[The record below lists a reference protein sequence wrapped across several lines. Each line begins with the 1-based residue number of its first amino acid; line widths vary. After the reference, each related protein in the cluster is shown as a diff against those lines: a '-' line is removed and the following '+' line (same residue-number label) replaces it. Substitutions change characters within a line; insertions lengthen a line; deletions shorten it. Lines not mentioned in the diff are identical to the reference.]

1 MLYYMYMSRMNVV
14 IDDKLE
20 ERFRK
25 TIADTKGLRK
35 GNISEALEEAI
46 DLWIRSRVSLVSQ
59 SDEPKLEQYRGKY
72 VALENNKVVGSGK
85 NSMEAL
91 SEAIKDNPKRK
102 VLLKLVSDSDI
113 GL

>member
-1 MLYYMYMSRMNVV
+1 MTRMNVV

-46 DLWIRSRVSLVSQ
+46 EAWIEERARELV
-59 SDEPKLEQYRGKY
+59 K
-72 VALENNKVVGSGK
+72 SGK
-85 NSMEAL
+85 
-91 SEAIKDNPKRK
+91 R
-102 VLLKLVSDSDI
+102 
-113 GL
+113 

>member
-1 MLYYMYMSRMNVV
+1 MTRMNVI

-25 TIADTKGLRK
+25 AIADTKGLRK

-46 DLWIRSRVSLVSQ
+46 DLWIRSRVSLVSL
-59 SDEPKLEQYRGKY
+59 SDEPNIEQYRGKY
-72 VALENNKVVGSGK
+72 VAIENNKVVASGT
-85 NSMEAL
+85 NSIETLAEARK
-91 SEAIKDNPKRK
+91 ENPNRK